1 MVVCSLISTAADAVP
16 SAAIHV
22 HEPPGEGTGP
32 AACSEP
38 AGEGTGPTTCRPG
51 PPTRRPGFIAPQQLQ
66 ENHVASPIPDVR
78 NRWRNSPSWILRR
91 LRTSGIVRTV
101 ANAPASPEQRE
112 GIPRSALGRP
122 GELESIT
129 AHDREE
135 QALRAEQLEA
145 ARELQRRHPSDEAFF
160 ILGAV
165 FNEQGLLDEAIRCWR
180 EGLALPPSGIR
191 LHDRANVLANLG
203 EVLRVR
209 EEDSAAEAAFRESLR
224 LNPRREETRFRLA
237 GFLYQQNRPAECL
250 ALLDASRESSARVV
264 ALRGQACQRLD
275 RVTEARRHYEAAL
288 SLEAD
293 CSEALYGL
301 LSLSLRLGDDAAAA
315 EYQRRFAA
323 LKARQQQSGRSLRE
337 QFSPLQVTR
346 QSLALTHT
354 AIGWVYAE
362 GGETSKAEATW
373 RRAVELDPS
382 HTACRFHLM
391 MLLQKTGRNPEA
403 LRLCEELIR
412 LEPAN
417 AFHQLS
423 LGNLQVRLGATEQAA
438 TAFRTAHELAPQR
451 PETCFALAQFYL
463 RNNTNLTEAVA
474 LAQQAVNL
482 APVAPHY
489 YILSRLRA
497 KTSAPDAARAAAVR
511 ATELDP
517 DNRDYREWRAALE
530 AP

>member
-1 MVVCSLISTAADAVP
+1 M
-16 SAAIHV
+16 
-22 HEPPGEGTGP
+22 
-32 AACSEP
+32 
-38 AGEGTGPTTCRPG
+38 
-51 PPTRRPGFIAPQQLQ
+51 
-66 ENHVASPIPDVR
+66 
-78 NRWRNSPSWILRR
+78 
-91 LRTSGIVRTV
+91 
-101 ANAPASPEQRE
+101 
-112 GIPRSALGRP
+112 
-122 GELESIT
+122 
-129 AHDREE
+129 
-135 QALRAEQLEA
+135 
-145 ARELQRRHPSDEAFF
+145 
-160 ILGAV
+160 
-165 FNEQGLLDEAIRCWR
+165 
-180 EGLALPPSGIR
+180 
-191 LHDRANVLANLG
+191 HDRANVLANLG
-203 EVLRVR
+203 DALRLR

-237 GFLYQQNRPAECL
+237 EFLYQQNRPAECL

-275 RVTEARRHYEAAL
+275 RLAEARRHYEAAL

-293 CSEALYGL
+293 CGEALYGL
-301 LSLSLRLGDDAAAA
+301 LSLSLRLGDDTAAA

-337 QFSPLQVTR
+337 QFSPLHITR

-373 RRAVELDPS
+373 RRAAELDPS

-412 LEPAN
+412 LEPGN
-417 AFHQLS
+417 AFHRLS
-423 LGNLQVRLGATEQAA
+423 LGNLQVRQGATEQAA
-438 TAFRTAHELAPQR
+438 TAFQTAHKLAPQR

-463 RNNTNLTEAVA
+463 RNNTNLTEAVE

-489 YILSRLRA
+489 YILSRLQA

-530 AP
+530 ATP